1 MKVKKQILVLF
12 LTMLVEIPIL
22 SAPKQKRT
30 KKTKGGSCR
39 KDYYIKGLQD
49 KCRYLHSSI

>member
-1 MKVKKQILVLF
+1 MKVKRQILVLF

-30 KKTKGGSCR
+30 KETKGGSCR
-39 KDYYIKGLQD
+39 KDCYIKSLQD
-49 KCRYLHSSI
+49 KCRYLHSSM